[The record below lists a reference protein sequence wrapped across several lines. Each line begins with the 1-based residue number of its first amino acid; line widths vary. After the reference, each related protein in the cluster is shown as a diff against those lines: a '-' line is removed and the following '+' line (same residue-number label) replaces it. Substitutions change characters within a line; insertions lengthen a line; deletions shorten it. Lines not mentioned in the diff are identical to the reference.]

1 MKKLIGVLALFGGL
15 FVNLFAAGGNFMNEK
30 ENVRIQNF
38 LAKVRRGEPVT
49 VAVLGGSITT
59 GYSAQPISKN
69 SWASRTETWLKDLA
83 AKNKCELKFLN
94 EGVSGTD
101 SAFAVARVEDHII
114 NNKVDFVIIEF
125 AMNDQWL
132 ASETRCRTYEGVL
145 RKIMNN
151 TDTAVMALFVN
162 ERKEPFP
169 GMQHEQQPIC
179 EYYHIP
185 FVSWKDCV
193 LKTGSKADF
202 EKYFD
207 GTETVHPNT
216 EGHGSIASFIIEKL
230 DGYWKNLPA
239 DKKIPS
245 PVKTLPAPMTD
256 TGFEFAKYYH
266 KDNIKPISNTGWKA
280 GTPRHDDWIKRG
292 NVREGWQTAEVG
304 AEITFEVEGSTI
316 GVTYC
321 ESDQFRNALAWVT
334 YPDGTDSEK
343 VPLQCFQMSRSGYYG
358 WAYRE
363 LVKGDKVQKY
373 TVHVQCSKRAP
384 KSQAGKPC
392 NITGILAAGKTK

>member
-1 MKKLIGVLALFGGL
+1 MKKLICVFVAFCGL

-59 GYSAQPISKN
+59 GYNAQPISKN

-94 EGVSGTD
+94 EGVS
-101 SAFAVARVEDHII
+101 
-114 NNKVDFVIIEF
+114 
-125 AMNDQWL
+125 
-132 ASETRCRTYEGVL
+132 
-145 RKIMNN
+145 
-151 TDTAVMALFVN
+151 
-162 ERKEPFP
+162 
-169 GMQHEQQPIC
+169 
-179 EYYHIP
+179 
-185 FVSWKDCV
+185 
-193 LKTGSKADF
+193 
-202 EKYFD
+202 
-207 GTETVHPNT
+207 
-216 EGHGSIASFIIEKL
+216 
-230 DGYWKNLPA
+230 
-239 DKKIPS
+239 
-245 PVKTLPAPMTD
+245 
-256 TGFEFAKYYH
+256 
-266 KDNIKPISNTGWKA
+266 
-280 GTPRHDDWIKRG
+280 
-292 NVREGWQTAEVG
+292 
-304 AEITFEVEGSTI
+304 
-316 GVTYC
+316 
-321 ESDQFRNALAWVT
+321 
-334 YPDGTDSEK
+334 GTDSEK